1 MKKRAL
7 ILTAANNKGGCGKT
21 TTAIAVAAEMAARGL
36 AVLLIDIDSQ
46 SNATA
51 SMPDTSGGTT
61 YDMLQGKKVTPTT
74 IAHNLHGIG
83 SSKDMAAAEVDFAGL
98 QTGNALKEALTP
110 YMAQY
115 DCIVIDTPPATGL
128 LTINA
133 LIAADFILLPL
144 QTSLYGVQGMERLF
158 ELLQKFGKA
167 DSTGIV
173 LTMYDGRKNVHR
185 QLREMVARY
194 NGAALFTATI
204 RNCIAV
210 VEAPLAGAL
219 LRDYAPKATATQDYA
234 ALTDE
239 ILQRTAKK

>member
-74 IAHNLHGIG
+74 IAHNLQGIG

-185 QLREMVARY
+185 QLREMVARH
-194 NGAALFTATI
+194 NGAALFNTSI

-239 ILQRTAKK
+239 IIKRLKV